1 MADYDELETADRQKL
16 ARLADDIAAAQR
28 QGQPVEPQAAVAP
41 EEGRSSR
48 VGSELVGAV
57 LAGVGL
63 GYLIDQQLGS
73 GPVGVMVGLFA
84 GFVAGVA
91 NAWRVMNGVERA
103 VGLRA
108 ERTPDEKDKD

>member
-1 MADYDELETADRQKL
+1 MADYDELEKADRQKL
-16 ARLADDIAAAQR
+16 ARIADDIAAAQR
-28 QGQPVEPQAAVAP
+28 QDQPVEPQAAAAP

-73 GPVGVMVGLFA
+73 EPIGVLIGLFT

-108 ERTPDEKDKD
+108 ERSQNKKDGD